1 MTVPTEEILGCR
13 VANDRL
19 HTTVATLTDERLRSA
34 SRLPDWSVA
43 HVLAHLVGNGD
54 SVVRRLEG
62 ARQGTLV
69 EQYPGGPEARNTFI
83 SELAG
88 GSLADIAERTQ
99 AVDDRIIELFDTVDP
114 DVWGVPVAAGG
125 GGQMLAGDLP
135 FHRWREIEV
144 HLVDLGM
151 GHEPADWPP
160 DLLERWLP
168 SLISGLRPRSEPT
181 ALMAWLLGRADAP
194 RLEPWG

>member
-19 HTTVATLTDERLRSA
+19 HTTIATLTEERLRTP

-54 SVVRRLEG
+54 SVIRRLEAAQRG
-62 ARQGTLV
+62 EMI
-69 EQYPGGPEARNTFI
+69 EQYPGGQDARNAFI
-83 SELAG
+83 TEFAAAP
-88 GSLADIAERTQ
+88 LADIVARSQ
-99 AVDDRIIELFDTVDP
+99 AVDARVAELFETADP
-114 DVWGVPVAAGG
+114 DLWDVPVDAGDR
-125 GGQMLAGDLP
+125 GQLLAGDLP

-144 HLVDLGM
+144 HLVDLGL
-151 GHEPADWPP
+151 GHQPADWPP

-168 SLISGLRPRSEPT
+168 ALISGLRSRTDPSD
-181 ALMAWLLGRADAP
+181 LMAWLLGRADAP
-194 RLEPWG
+194 ALEPWG